1 MGVKFQ
7 SRIIEKTS
15 TEIATTIVWI
25 GTREEMLQLQ
35 RDTPINGLTDDGM
48 VKSVRVN
55 QVSPLIWQCE
65 QRFTLAADGELT
77 EKPDNSYGKKSAQLH
92 GSMLSMPLE
101 TRQNYSRLLEQL
113 SRGGSRSEFRS
124 GLVGERARHRAVAQR
139 LAILRLDQ
147 DAGRTP
153 ERPEGEMA
161 HSARSGQAGI

>member
-7 SRIIEKTS
+7 SRIVEKTS

-92 GSMLSMPLE
+92 GSMLSMGSIS
-101 TRQNYSRLLEQL
+101 TRPCFWVSFLDTLVSLLRISLQKNAML
-113 SRGGSRSEFRS
+113 CKKHST
-124 GLVGERARHRAVAQR
+124 
-139 LAILRLDQ
+139 
-147 DAGRTP
+147 AGRKP
-153 ERPEGEMA
+153 EQKSFAPKGGVSRVY
-161 HSARSGQAGI
+161 SGFFAIFPPLRG